1 MFGKR
6 ATLVLAAALA
16 VTACGGGASPGTG
29 TQPPASRAPTTAPA
43 GGGGGG
49 ATLGT
54 LNVDV
59 GGVKRTYA
67 IQTCVDTDQGL
78 AVVAALDSLDANG
91 AALLM
96 PHDSSAPSISGVID
110 GTPWVIA
117 GNPKGTLNGK
127 SGTFSGTDMA
137 SDKQV
142 TGDFACTN

>member
-6 ATLVLAAALA
+6 TALVLVAALA
-16 VTACGGGASPGTG
+16 VTACGGGATPGAG
-29 TQPPASRAPTTAPA
+29 TKAPATQAPA

-49 ATLGT
+49 GGGANLGT

-59 GGVKRTYA
+59 GGAKRSYP

-78 AVVAALDSLDANG
+78 AVVASLDSLDANG